1 VAEPLAELLGEP
13 LMTLDLEALTR
24 LRRPLVYVWTRG
36 QDVLYVGSSGNGVE
50 RPLARGHEKLR
61 GFQAGDTLTI
71 WPADDAAATEVDLI
85 RRLRPRFNGHGAFGN
100 QGEPCPVCGGR
111 WRLADRPAGRCKWC
125 QARPGTDLTS
135 QDRARRDRDALIARL
150 LREALRLL
158 AGGRET

>member
-24 LRRPLVYVWTRG
+24 LRRPLVYVWTRC

-71 WPADDAAATEVDLI
+71 WPAADAAATEVDLI
-85 RRLRPRFNGHGAFGN
+85 RRLRPLGSTVMAPSATRASPALSAEGAGGWPIVPLGGANG
-100 QGEPCPVCGGR
+100 V
-111 WRLADRPAGRCKWC
+111 RL
-125 QARPGTDLTS
+125 
-135 QDRARRDRDALIARL
+135 DRAPISPAKT
-150 LREALRLL
+150 
-158 AGGRET
+158 GPVGTGTP